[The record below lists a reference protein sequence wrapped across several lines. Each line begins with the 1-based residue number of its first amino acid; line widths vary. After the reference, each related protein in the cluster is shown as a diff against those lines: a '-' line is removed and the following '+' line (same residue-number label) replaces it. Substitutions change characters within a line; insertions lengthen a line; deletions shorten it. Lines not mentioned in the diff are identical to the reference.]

1 VCTHDIL
8 GLNAF
13 SLERSVWGGKLTNY
27 EINFRLALFS
37 YQSNSLCFE
46 INCLV
51 CFELPQH
58 LYCKT
63 VFTVEA
69 VRPWYISLTQMRRCS
84 SFYLRGNYAT
94 VWLRFPH
101 YLLLVV
107 RWTARAIDFYCAASS
122 LQQCTLTSSSRPEF
136 ACKLLEK

>member
-1 VCTHDIL
+1 VHPYTRTQCIL
-8 GLNAF
+8 PRTQRL
-13 SLERSVWGGKLTNY
+13 GGKLANY

-37 YQSNSLCFE
+37 DQSNSICFE

-51 CFELPQH
+51 CFELPRH

-63 VFTVEA
+63 VFTIEA

-122 LQQCTLTSSSRPEF
+122 LQQYALS
-136 ACKLLEK
+136 LLPLGLNSPANC